1 MVPLRVERA
10 NMVRVGRLIN
20 VNGAFMGSGL
30 VRPQDSVTQHLSFV
44 VFDCSNVENRF
55 LVHRFI

>member
-1 MVPLRVERA
+1 
-10 NMVRVGRLIN
+10 VRVGRLIN
-20 VNGAFMGSGL
+20 VNGTFMGSGL